1 MVQVWNE
8 KTGTC
13 LTGLKVSGFDH
24 SLCFHLSRFSV
35 GVATSDDKVKVYD
48 ARPRMKNLQ
57 QVYSAHEGT
66 VSQVAFYPSDNYHAS
81 PSMGGII
88 KLYDLLE
95 ARPIFTLHSHEK
107 AVEFSLKGEF
117 FCSRGQ
123 NNQVM
128 MWQASMDMQEG
139 ERQGAELLKGGTTR
153 AGALDRH
160 VLSEMMENVY

>member
-81 PSMGGII
+81 ASMGGII

-95 ARPIFTLHSHEK
+95 ARPIFMLHVREK
-107 AVEFSLKGEF
+107 AVQAVEFSLKGEF
-117 FCSRGQ
+117 FCGRGQ
-123 NNQVM
+123 KNQVM
-128 MWQASMDMQEG
+128 VWQPSLDMQEG
-139 ERQGAELLKGGTTR
+139 QSGRR
-153 AGALDRH
+153 F
-160 VLSEMMENVY
+160 